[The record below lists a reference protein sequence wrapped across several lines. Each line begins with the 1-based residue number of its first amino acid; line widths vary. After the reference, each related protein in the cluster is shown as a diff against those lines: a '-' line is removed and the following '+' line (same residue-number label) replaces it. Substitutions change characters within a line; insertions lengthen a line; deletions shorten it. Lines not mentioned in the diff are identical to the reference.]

1 MGLLGSESAGLDM
14 RFGKMTATYTVDSKG
29 NMKKVAMTFTASMKM
44 DMPLE
49 DGLAVSM
56 SAEYDYDMTM
66 TVNATG
72 KAVKITF
79 PDFSDYLEMDP
90 SQMAGVAA

>member
-1 MGLLGSESAGLDM
+1 
-14 RFGKMTATYTVDSKG
+14 
-29 NMKKVAMTFTASMKM
+29 
-44 DMPLE
+44 
-49 DGLAVSM
+49 
-56 SAEYDYDMTM
+56 M